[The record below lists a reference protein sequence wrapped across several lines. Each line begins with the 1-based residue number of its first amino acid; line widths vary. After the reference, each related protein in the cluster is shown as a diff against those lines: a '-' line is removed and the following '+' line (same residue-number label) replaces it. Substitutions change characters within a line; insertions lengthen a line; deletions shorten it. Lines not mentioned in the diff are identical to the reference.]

1 MALYPDEEDP
11 TKPKAP
17 GAAGAQPAAPQTFA
31 QLQARG
37 MPRPPSPA
45 MNALY
50 GASGAAPYGGP
61 APQAPPPM
69 QPSRMP
75 APGGAGGINP
85 GPSPL
90 DGGGQPLY
98 GGGGLGHPTGGNL
111 PPGLQVNPGTGGG
124 ATPGHYNP
132 TGQLDQGNLEG
143 YLYDML
149 ANPTATPTYQ
159 NAMKNIGSNID
170 TDASKRGVFY
180 STIPVGSYANA
191 GANLASGLQGQA
203 YNQLQGY
210 NQNYEQLLMSLLGAS

>member
-11 TKPKAP
+11 TKPKTP
-17 GAAGAQPAAPQTFA
+17 GAGAAPAAPAQPPTFA
-31 QLQARG
+31 QLQAKG

-50 GASGAAPYGGP
+50 GASGGQAPYGAP
-61 APQAPPPM
+61 APQAPPPA
-69 QPSRMP
+69 QP
-75 APGGAGGINP
+75 
-85 GPSPL
+85 
-90 DGGGQPLY
+90 
-98 GGGGLGHPTGGNL
+98 GGGGPYIGPQAPGMGPGAQLPRPQANF
-111 PPGLQVNPGTGGG
+111 PPGLNVGGAVGGG
-124 ATPGHYNP
+124 ANHYNP

-159 NAMKNIGSNID
+159 NTMKNIGSNID

-191 GANLASGLQGQA
+191 GSNLAAGLQGQA